1 MFSLKQ
7 HEAADKKK
15 KVNKKL
21 DSELPFFITMIAL
34 LATSGF
40 GPYTIFQKIK
50 DLELLPN
57 SRIEALKIL
66 KRIDIL
72 GKDPLVVMSEI
83 SNTKSA
89 FGEFLNGW
97 VSAIQSGGDVIN
109 YLKSKMDGTFEIYEN
124 QQKELANQVQT
135 LVETYM
141 TMQIVILAIYVI
153 ITATSTG
160 GVGAAPGADAFDPL
174 YLVMLMP
181 PLVYII
187 LFILGSQNKQ
197 SKIKRIRF

>member
-1 MFSLKQ
+1 MFSIKQ

-15 KVNKKL
+15 KINKKL
-21 DSELPFFITMIAL
+21 DSELPFFMTMITL

-40 GPYTIFQKIK
+40 GPYTIFLKIK

-83 SNTKSA
+83 SNRKSA

-97 VSAIQSGGDVIN
+97 VSAIQSGGDVVN
-109 YLKSKMDGTFEIYEN
+109 YLKSKMDRDFN
-124 QQKELANQVQT
+124 
-135 LVETYM
+135 
-141 TMQIVILAIYVI
+141 
-153 ITATSTG
+153 
-160 GVGAAPGADAFDPL
+160 F
-174 YLVMLMP
+174 
-181 PLVYII
+181 
-187 LFILGSQNKQ
+187 NKN
-197 SKIKRIRF
+197 KKKK